1 MGRLLAFCGMGA
13 SAPPVNSTPPLL
25 PTSEAASEMLT
36 LLQERLL
43 RFMSAL
49 SRVRHD
55 SESVR
60 LLIDLRNLLR
70 QTTDL
75 ATLNLVVQ
83 LLDECERDLQELE
96 ICKQRLHELTS
107 TPSAGGQGSSASV
120 QQETSNATDTMER
133 LGNNI
138 RERIADFLDQ
148 D

>member
-1 MGRLLAFCGMGA
+1 
-13 SAPPVNSTPPLL
+13 
-25 PTSEAASEMLT
+25 MLT

-75 ATLNLVVQ
+75 ATLNLVAQ
-83 LLDECERDLQELE
+83 LLDECERDLQGLE
-96 ICKQRLHELTS
+96 IYKQRLHELTS
-107 TPSAGGQGSSASV
+107 TPSAGGQGNSANV
-120 QQETSNATDTMER
+120 QRETSYATHTMER

-138 RERIADFLDQ
+138 RERIEDFLDQ